1 MKAGSDLPGFCLPGS
16 GQDALGAFQL
26 VDEPDP
32 YAGVGLYGGG
42 TSTTL
47 KITLASDRIVHL
59 GFLLITVYAAAGQ
72 GRSASAP
79 YRMVFSFVEIDYFAD
94 SCPYT
99 ADPAGPCLGWFQSIT
114 DGEAFARLSRAP
126 EK

>member
-1 MKAGSDLPGFCLPGS
+1 MKAGSDLPVFCLPGS

-32 YAGVGLYGGG
+32 YAGVGLYSGG

-59 GFLLITVYAAAGQ
+59 GFLLISFYAAAGQ

-94 SCPYT
+94 S
-99 ADPAGPCLGWFQSIT
+99 FQRSICN
-114 DGEAFARLSRAP
+114 GINYRSYESRCVRACI
-126 EK
+126 